1 MGGGDHPG
9 ERGGGAFCQVNRRS
23 EDSREVRLGN
33 SRGLGGKDE
42 VDSDG
47 GG

>member
-23 EDSREVRLGN
+23 EDSWEVGLGN
-33 SRGLGGKDE
+33 SRGLGGE
-42 VDSDG
+42 DG
-47 GG
+47 AAVTPP